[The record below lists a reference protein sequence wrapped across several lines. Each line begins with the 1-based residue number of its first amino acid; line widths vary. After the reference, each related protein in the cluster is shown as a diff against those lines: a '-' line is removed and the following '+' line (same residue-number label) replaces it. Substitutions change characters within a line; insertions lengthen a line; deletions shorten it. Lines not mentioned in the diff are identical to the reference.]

1 MAYYSIYN
9 QKQVKNMSE
18 KIKWIICLISGFI
31 VDILGGWDM
40 WLTALL
46 TVMVIDILTGILKAV
61 LMRSTKSESG
71 GLSSESMFRGGT
83 KKVFIL
89 LMVALGAV
97 LDSIISPDN
106 VFIRIMVVSYYIAN
120 ESLSI
125 LENIGACGF
134 LCQNPCT
141 RFLTVSRMTVTIIT
155 EQAEKLF
162 YI

>member
-18 KIKWIICLISGFI
+18 KIKWIIRLISGFI

-61 LMRSTKSESG
+61 LMRSNKSESG
-71 GLSSESMFRGGT
+71 GLSSESMFRGGA

-106 VFIRIMVVSYYIAN
+106 VFIMKDSQQRDTLIS
-120 ESLSI
+120 STTTS
-125 LENIGACGF
+125 
-134 LCQNPCT
+134 P
-141 RFLTVSRMTVTIIT
+141 
-155 EQAEKLF
+155 
-162 YI
+162 

>member
-1 MAYYSIYN
+1 
-9 QKQVKNMSE
+9 MSE

-61 LMRSTKSESG
+61 LMHSNKSESG
-71 GLSSESMFRGGT
+71 GLSSEYMFRGGA

-106 VFIRIMVVSYYIAN
+106 VFIMKDSQQRDTLIS
-120 ESLSI
+120 STTTS
-125 LENIGACGF
+125 
-134 LCQNPCT
+134 P
-141 RFLTVSRMTVTIIT
+141 
-155 EQAEKLF
+155 
-162 YI
+162 

>member
-1 MAYYSIYN
+1 
-9 QKQVKNMSE
+9 MSE

-61 LMRSTKSESG
+61 LMRSNKSESG
-71 GLSSESMFRGGT
+71 GLSSESMFRGGA
-83 KKVFIL
+83 KKVFIF

-106 VFIRIMVVSYYIAN
+106 VFINERLAAAGYFNILNYY
-120 ESLSI
+120 ESLTYVV
-125 LENIGACGF
+125 EPTCIGRYARWRERSP
-134 LCQNPCT
+134 L
-141 RFLTVSRMTVTIIT
+141 
-155 EQAEKLF
+155 
-162 YI
+162 

>member
-31 VDILGGWDM
+31 VDILGGRDM

-61 LMRSTKSESG
+61 LMRSNKSESG

-125 LENIGACGF
+125 LENIGACG
-134 LCQNPCT
+134 LPLPKSLYKILDSLKDDGNHDHRT
-141 RFLTVSRMTVTIIT
+141 S
-155 EQAEKLF
+155 
-162 YI
+162 

>member
-61 LMRSTKSESG
+61 LMRSNKSESE
-71 GLSSESMFRGGT
+71 GLSSESMFRGGA

-125 LENIGACGF
+125 LENIGACG
-134 LCQNPCT
+134 LPLPKSLYKILDSHKDDGNHNH
-141 RFLTVSRMTVTIIT
+141 RAS
-155 EQAEKLF
+155 
-162 YI
+162 